1 MVLISIVN
9 ELFRGL
15 PALGPSFLL
24 IYYNYNNDIMLL
36 YIFMGS
42 IFILFINFI
51 MKDIIFKYIE
61 YIINYYNFTN
71 LKLICGTFER
81 PPEAKNCGIVYLNE
95 KNFSYERGMPSG
107 HSLVA
112 AYLATC
118 LYFYII
124 HKYKIKKKNHT
135 NLFTIC
141 LLFTFYTMYTRI
153 LFGCHT
159 FQQTIVGSIIGT
171 IYGYYYY
178 NLSYKFINT

>member
-71 LKLICGTFER
+71 LKLICGNFER
-81 PPEAKNCGIVYLNE
+81 PPQAKNCGIVYLNE

-124 HKYKIKKKNHT
+124 HKYKIKKKIIQIYLLYVYYLHFILCILEYYLDVIHFNKQLLVVLLGQFMVIIIIIYLI
-135 NLFTIC
+135 NL
-141 LLFTFYTMYTRI
+141 
-153 LFGCHT
+153 
-159 FQQTIVGSIIGT
+159 
-171 IYGYYYY
+171 
-178 NLSYKFINT
+178 

>member
-1 MVLISIVN
+1 
-9 ELFRGL
+9 
-15 PALGPSFLL
+15 
-24 IYYNYNNDIMLL
+24 MLL
-36 YIFMGS
+36 DIFMGS

-118 LYFYII
+118 LYRQRALQRTLYRSSLIRTSLVQLEIMRDGKPKSYFER
-124 HKYKIKKKNHT
+124 KILTGCVLTVDLKNHAY
-135 NLFTIC
+135 C
-141 LLFTFYTMYTRI
+141 LR
-153 LFGCHT
+153 GW
-159 FQQTIVGSIIGT
+159 
-171 IYGYYYY
+171 
-178 NLSYKFINT
+178 